1 MSRPSNRTRIKF
13 CGMTSAREAALAGEA
28 GADAVGV
35 IFASSPRRVD
45 LPVAA
50 AIALEVGQWL
60 SLVAVVDVDLSLV
73 PRLCAIGFS
82 IQFAAPVAPEIAR
95 RATGGAPYLRVVHLD
110 ERESVPVEPDF
121 VPGETPLFDTA
132 APHRLGGT
140 GRAFQWDR
148 IAVLAARRRVV
159 VAGGLEA
166 GNVGACI
173 GTVRPFAVDVRSGIE
188 TNAGKSRKKMDD
200 FVRAVREADVALYGS

>member
-1 MSRPSNRTRIKF
+1 MSPSDRTRIKF

-35 IFASSPRRVD
+35 ILASSPRYVD
-45 LPVAA
+45 LSAAA
-50 AIALEVGQWL
+50 AIAREVGQWL
-60 SLVAVVDVDLSLV
+60 SLVAVVDADLSLV
-73 PRLCAIGFS
+73 PRLCSIGFS
-82 IQFAAPVAPEIAR
+82 IQFAAPVEPEIAW

-110 ERESVPVEPDF
+110 ERESAPVEAEIA
-121 VPGETPLFDTA
+121 PGETPLFDTA
-132 APHRLGGT
+132 ARCRLGGT

-148 IAVLAARRRVV
+148 IAALAARRRVV

-173 GTVRPFAVDVRSGIE
+173 RAVRPFAVDVRSGVE
-188 TNAGKSRKKMDD
+188 ATAGKSPKKMRA
-200 FVRAVREADVALYGS
+200 FVRAVREADAVLYGS